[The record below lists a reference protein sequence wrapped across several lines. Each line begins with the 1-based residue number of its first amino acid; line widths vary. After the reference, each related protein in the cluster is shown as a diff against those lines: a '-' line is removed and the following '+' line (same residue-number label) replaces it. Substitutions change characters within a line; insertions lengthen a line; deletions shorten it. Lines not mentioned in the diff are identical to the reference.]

1 MERLN
6 NFKPIIGD
14 DLPYNTM
21 YLRDIPS
28 GFGFGALDYPTDRP
42 LTYALKDKLND
53 FASDFYRNYEIV
65 GNTFVDF
72 QRYLQS
78 DLMLNI
84 DTLEKM
90 LAVYN
95 DDIAKPTQ
103 SRTIK
108 RSYDIHDTT
117 DIDGSNTSSSNSSST
132 IDRSDTGT
140 VGVESTQD
148 DTGTVGV
155 ESTQDDT
162 GTVGVESTQINST
175 TVNSNV
181 TNIEYDLPIDNPNG
195 QATTKSTSDG
205 STGTEG
211 NQNGSNTTTNNLK
224 TARTETTTNNLK
236 TARTETT
243 TNNLKTSE
251 TGNTTNSNTNSEN
264 SNTDFKHTGS
274 ETEEW
279 SDVGVAPNYVL
290 LNGFIDNNRSYYLVF
305 VNFFVNCF
313 DLGEALYV

>member
-21 YLRDIPS
+21 YLRDVPS
-28 GFGFGALDYPTDRP
+28 GFGFGALVYPDDRP

-72 QRYLQS
+72 QRYLQT
-78 DLMLNI
+78 DLMLNV

-95 DDIAKPTQ
+95 NDIAKPTQ

-108 RSYDIHDTT
+108 RTYDIKDTT
-117 DIDGSNTSSSNSSST
+117 DIDGTNSDNGSTNTT
-132 IDRSDTGT
+132 INRTDTGT
-140 VGVESTQD
+140 VGIESTQD
-148 DTGTVGV
+148 DTGTVGI
-155 ESTQDDT
+155 ESTQ
-162 GTVGVESTQINST
+162 NHT
-175 TVNSNV
+175 TNVSSAV
-181 TNIEYDLPIDNPNG
+181 TNTEFDIPIDNPTG
-195 QATTKSTSDG
+195 QATSKSTSTG
-205 STGTEG
+205 STDTEDS
-211 NQNGSNTTTNNLK
+211 QNGSNTTTNALK
-224 TARTETTTNNLK
+224 SAKTETTTNALKSAKTETTTNNL
-236 TARTETT
+236 A
-243 TNNLKTSE
+243 NNEKGT
-251 TGNTTNSNTNSEN
+251 TTNSNTSNVT
-264 SNTDFKHTGS
+264 SNTEFKHTGS

-313 DLGEALYV
+313 DLGEALYVRL